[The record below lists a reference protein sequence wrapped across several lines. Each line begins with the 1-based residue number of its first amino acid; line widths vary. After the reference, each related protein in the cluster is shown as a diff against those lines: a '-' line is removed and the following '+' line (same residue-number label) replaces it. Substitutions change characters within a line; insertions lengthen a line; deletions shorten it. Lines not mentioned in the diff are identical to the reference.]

1 MGKTLTASAK
11 RILQEVSA
19 KLSAMETAL
28 AEPLLGAAYAEDLA
42 IIEIDTLAAAIK
54 LSSETLS
61 THKKG
66 ESIVEVQ
73 SITDELGKSATIVS
87 IINENMPFLFD
98 SVLGEINERASD
110 VHMVVHPVLDVKHT
124 AKGFDIIDKS
134 RPGLAREK
142 TLRTSVIVAILPQMS
157 DEARETLKN
166 SVISTLV
173 QVKAAV
179 RDWQPMQ
186 SKMSEIVQAL
196 TEGVTPARKKDIQQA
211 VEFLSWLRDDN
222 FTFLGIREYNYVG
235 GEKTGK
241 LVRADQP
248 SLGILNNPD
257 IHVLRRGD
265 EPVTTTPEIRA
276 FLTGRDVLIVTKA
289 NFKSV
294 VHRRTYMDYIGIKK
308 YNDKGKLSG
317 EIRIVGL
324 FTSAAYTRSVKRV
337 PYIKSKIE
345 TVIAR
350 SDYEADS
357 HSGKALLNIL
367 EDYPRDELF
376 QVDAPT
382 LLRNAEAIL
391 ALTDRPR
398 VRVLSR
404 IDPFDR
410 FVSSIVYVPRDR
422 YSSENR
428 EKICAALADAYD
440 GHVSAYYPAIPEGM
454 LARVHV
460 IIGRRSGETPKPTQ
474 ASLERTVNN
483 IIRTWE
489 DALREEP
496 DLDAAAFNRFSFSDV
511 YRDTVSAAQAVRDVD
526 YLEKLSIENPIAAD
540 FHAVS
545 DDTESKSSAAL
556 RIYHLGAPVPLSERV
571 PILENMGFRVID
583 ELSYEVT
590 LKPTEANGPI
600 SVFLHEMRLES
611 ASGEIVP
618 MEDCGAL
625 YEESFVSVWS
635 GANENDRYNGLVL
648 STGFNARQV
657 TALRAYGR
665 YLKQAGIAF
674 SQDYLASTLI
684 KHSHIARQLFD
695 LFDAR
700 FNPDRAADPEEDTN
714 VTQKHIKAAISDS
727 LSEVPNIDE
736 DRVIRRFLNLIE
748 ATLRTSYFQHD
759 ENGQPKRNIA
769 FKFDPHQIDGIP
781 APKPY
786 REIYVF
792 APDVEG
798 LHLRFGPIA
807 RGGLRW
813 SDRSEDYR
821 TEVLGL
827 VKAQQ
832 VKNAVIVP
840 VGSKGAFYPMRLPK
854 NGSRDEIYEAGRS
867 AYMTFISSLLSLTD
881 NLDGDT
887 VIPPLR
893 TVRHDGDDPYLVVAA
908 DKGTASFSDT
918 ANGISQGHDFW
929 LDDAFASGGSAGY
942 DHKKMGITA
951 RGAWEAVKRHFR
963 EMDKDIQEEPFTVA
977 GVGDMSGDVFG
988 NGMLLSKQIKLIAA
1002 FDHRDIFIDPDPDPA
1017 SSFKE
1022 RERIFNLGRSSWQDY
1037 DTKKLSKGGGIFP
1050 RSQKIIT
1057 LSKAAADAI
1066 GLDKTK
1072 ASPTEILTAILKAE
1086 VELFWFGGIGT
1097 YIRASHESNSEVGDK
1112 ANDPIRVAAKDVRAK
1127 VLGEGANLGV
1137 TQPARIEYGLL
1148 GGRCNSDAIDNSAGV
1163 NSSDVEVNIKIAFA
1177 PSMRD
1182 GSLPREKR
1190 NKLLESM
1197 TDNVAE
1203 LVLENNYEQ
1212 TLTIS
1217 RTHERGASMLS
1228 VQKRLMESLEDRG
1241 LLDREV
1247 EDLPNDEELAQR
1259 LIDGTGLTRSEIG
1272 VLLSYAKIVLL
1283 DDLVASDVPDDP
1295 YLEKYLMSYF
1305 PKKMQKDFA
1314 DNIRTHRLRRE
1325 IIGTVLANEVVNK
1338 GGPSV
1343 ISRFEDATGVLPSTI
1358 VRAHVITRDAY
1369 NLPQLNAAIDAL
1381 DGKVSGSEQL
1391 SLYKDLS
1398 DSQRTAI
1405 SGFIKT
1411 VNDDLAI
1418 ADHVAR
1424 LSAIRDVLEGKLMS
1438 IIPQY
1443 LNDWAKERHQ
1453 TFKGCGLSDTHAK
1466 RLALLPILT
1475 MAPDMAAIMDA
1486 TNRDVLDVA
1495 QALFAVS
1502 NTFKIGRLEHLA
1514 NLLETGDYFD
1524 GLAQQRAL
1532 DTIHT
1537 ARNAITISA
1546 LSNNTLEATA
1556 AVEAWHAAN
1565 EVRIL
1570 RVQERIS
1577 DLTDKSDLT
1586 VSRLTVAAGLLT
1598 DLVS

>member
-1 MGKTLTASAK
+1 MAKTLTASAK

-19 KLSAMETAL
+19 TLTATEKNL

-42 IIEIDTLAAAIK
+42 VIESDTLAAAIK
-54 LSSETLS
+54 LTAAALS
-61 THKKG
+61 NHKKDK
-66 ESIVEVQ
+66 SIVEVQ
-73 SITDELGKSATIVS
+73 STSGDMGKPMTIVS
-87 IINENMPFLFD
+87 VVNENKPFLFD
-98 SVLGEINERASD
+98 SVLGEINEKAPD
-110 VHMVVHPVLDVKHT
+110 VQMVVHPVLDINHSDKNFEVV
-124 AKGFDIIDKS
+124 DKS

-142 TLRTSVIVAILPQMS
+142 TVRTSVILAILPPMS
-157 DEARETLKN
+157 DEAQSALKKAI
-166 SVISTLV
+166 VSTLT

-179 RDWQPMQ
+179 RDWHPMQ
-186 SKMSEIVQAL
+186 SKMNEIVHAL
-196 TEGVTPARKKDIQQA
+196 TEGVTPARKKDIQEA
-211 VEFLSWLRDDN
+211 IEFLSWLRDDN

-248 SLGILNNPD
+248 AMGILEDPN
-257 IHVLRRGD
+257 IHVLRRG
-265 EPVTTTPEIRA
+265 EEAVTTTPEIRA
-276 FLTGRDVLIVTKA
+276 FLTGREVLIVTKA
-289 NFKSV
+289 NVKSV

-308 YNDKGKLSG
+308 YNEKGKLSG

-376 QVDAPT
+376 QVDSTT

-410 FVSSIVYVPRDR
+410 FVSIIVYVPRDR

-428 EKICAALADAYD
+428 EKICAALAEAYD

-460 IIGRRSGETPKPTQ
+460 IIGRRTGETPKPTQ
-474 ASLERTVNN
+474 SSLERSVSN

-489 DALREEP
+489 DALRDEP
-496 DLDAAAFNRFSFSDV
+496 NLNAEAFNRFAFSDV
-511 YRDTVSAAQAVRDVD
+511 YRETVSAAQAVSDVN
-526 YLEKLSIENPIAAD
+526 YLSNLSSDKPIAAD
-540 FHAVS
+540 FHSIDNAQ
-545 DDTESKSSAAL
+545 SKASAAL

-590 LKPTEANGPI
+590 LKATETNEPV
-600 SVFLHEMRLES
+600 SVFLHDMRLES
-611 ASGEIVP
+611 ASGKPISL
-618 MEDCGAL
+618 EDSGAL

-674 SQDYLASTLI
+674 SQEYLATTLI

-700 FNPDRAADPEEDTN
+700 LNPDRAADPQEDTK
-714 VTQKHIKAAISDS
+714 VTEKHIKAAISDG
-727 LSEVPNIDE
+727 LADVPSIDE
-736 DRVIRRFLNLIE
+736 DRIIRRFLNLIE
-748 ATLRTSYFQHD
+748 ATLRTSYFQIGD
-759 ENGQPKRNIA
+759 NGLPKQNIA
-769 FKFDPHQIDGIP
+769 FKFDPHQIDAIP

-840 VGSKGAFYPMRLPK
+840 VGSKGAFYPMRLPA

-881 NLDGDT
+881 NLDGDN
-887 VIPPLR
+887 VIAPER

-908 DKGTASFSDT
+908 DKGTAAFSDT
-918 ANGISQGHDFW
+918 ANGISQAHDFW

-951 RGAWEAVKRHFR
+951 RGAWEAVKRQFR

-988 NGMLLSKQIKLIAA
+988 NGMLLSKQIKLVAA

-1022 RERIFNLGRSSWQDY
+1022 RERVFNLGRSSWQDY

-1066 GLDKTK
+1066 GLGKTK

-1097 YIRASHESNSEVGDK
+1097 YMRASHESNSEVGDK
-1112 ANDPIRVAAKDVRAK
+1112 ANDPIRITAKEIRAK

-1163 NSSDVEVNIKIAFA
+1163 NSSDVEVNIKIAFST
-1177 PSMRD
+1177 SMRD
-1182 GSLPREKR
+1182 GSLTREKR

-1197 TDNVAE
+1197 TDTVAE
-1203 LVLENNYEQ
+1203 LVLDNNYEQ

-1241 LLDREV
+1241 LLNREV
-1247 EDLPNDEELAQR
+1247 EDLPSDEELAER
-1259 LIDGTGLTRSEIG
+1259 LAEGSGLTRSEIG

-1295 YLEKYLMSYF
+1295 YLEKYLMGYF
-1305 PKKMQKDFA
+1305 PQKMQKDFA

-1369 NLPQLNAAIDAL
+1369 DLPELNAAIDAL
-1381 DGKVSGSEQL
+1381 DGKVSGSQQL
-1391 SLYKDLS
+1391 ALYKDLS

-1418 ADHVAR
+1418 GDHVDR
-1424 LSAIRDVLEGKLMS
+1424 LSAIRGALESKLLS
-1438 IIPQY
+1438 IVPQY
-1443 LNDWAKERHQ
+1443 LHDLAKERQQ
-1453 TFKGCGLSDTHAK
+1453 TFKSCGLSDAHSK
-1466 RLALLPILT
+1466 RLALLPLLT

-1486 TNRDVLDVA
+1486 TGRSILEVA
-1495 QALFAVS
+1495 KALFAVS
-1502 NTFKIGRLEHLA
+1502 NTFNIGRLEHLA

-1532 DTIHT
+1532 DTIHS

-1546 LSNNTLEATA
+1546 LSNSKLEAEE
-1556 AVEAWHAAN
+1556 AVTAWHAAN
-1565 EVRIL
+1565 QVRIV

-1577 DLTDKSDLT
+1577 NLTDKSDLT

-1598 DLVS
+1598 DIVS